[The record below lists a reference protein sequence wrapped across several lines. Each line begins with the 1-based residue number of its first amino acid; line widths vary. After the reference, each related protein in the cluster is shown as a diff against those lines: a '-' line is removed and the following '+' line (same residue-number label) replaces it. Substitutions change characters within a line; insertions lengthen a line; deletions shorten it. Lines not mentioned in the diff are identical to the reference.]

1 MLIWKEP
8 VHVTSESADFAAVD
22 GSRDYSSLEG
32 ADAYGSQ
39 PMVPLPMGGG
49 GCRFGRRWRIGSRDR
64 QVILLLTGILLPGVM
79 ARFVQI
85 PVESWLSSV
94 YL

>member
-1 MLIWKEP
+1 MRLTW
-8 VHVTSESADFAAVD
+8 ESADFAAAD
-22 GSRDYSSLEG
+22 GPRDYSSLEG

-49 GCRFGRRWRIGSRDR
+49 GCRFGRRWRIGSRDW
-64 QVILLLTGILLPGVM
+64 QVILLLTGIPLAGVM